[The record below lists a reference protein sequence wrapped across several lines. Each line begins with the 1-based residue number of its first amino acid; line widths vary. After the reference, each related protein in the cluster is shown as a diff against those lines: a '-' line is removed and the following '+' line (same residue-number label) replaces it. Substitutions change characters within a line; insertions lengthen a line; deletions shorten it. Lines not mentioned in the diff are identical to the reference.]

1 MFPSTGVST
10 VVGIGGAAGAAGGAI
25 FTWIVS
31 HFFSLHP
38 LPIFMLAS
46 FAYVAA
52 LLIFQIL
59 VPRLGVTR
67 TA

>member
-1 MFPSTGVST
+1 MFPSTSVST

-46 FAYVAA
+46 FAYVTA

-59 VPRLGVTR
+59 VPRLGVSR
-67 TA
+67 A